1 MMLNTVSKYW
11 KTYYSLYALQCAVI
25 QQNAAG
31 EPFDNYT
38 SQQDV
43 DLDLNRFTF
52 ENLDLSS
59 CYNLCYQWR
68 IIPCS
73 CDVKCPVLG
82 NCCEDFTSE
91 CPETFRESQ
100 TIFNQFSTAKVKCE
114 RNTLMISACPDNG
127 NTSRGSATSG
137 ETLDKYRTFREVNF
151 SNNVNNTFFDK
162 VIKTLH
168 VTDLFTGFTYVNS
181 EVFTCYAESRS
192 EPVIWDI
199 VLSSGVNG
207 FNLNDKYLNTSLFLP
222 KNMMFKPPAFLK
234 NRIKFATCFL
244 HSVSKCP
251 EDVGEDSRLVKSC
264 SSFYSFVKFQETVF
278 NNHYCALCNG
288 FNTSHALEKSDV
300 LELFYYNDFIFSV
313 TVSFES
319 SRLVVTQKEPNS
331 NSFLSDWLKIE
342 CSLNKPFGFENL
354 FPCQLQSC
362 SNFGHIIDGQCKDSM
377 ILLFAFPVADFPV
390 SEHESL
396 WNYIRCYLYER
407 LQLRVQESKQFPS
420 LEDFK
425 LRKKKFIIFTF
436 QMFLTYSEKFFIAEI
451 WRESYFQDI
460 VSLTSS
466 VFTIMKYLKGARLN
480 MRFPLKKTAID
491 YSITQVC
498 FGIFRENNLITDE
511 QVSNSDISCT
521 DVRINESYLL
531 DKKESMMNLTCGE
544 YLISSEGSFL
554 ITSHLLTLTFYIF
567 RFFCLKY
574 M

>member
-1 MMLNTVSKYW
+1 MMLNTIAKYW
-11 KTYYSLYALQCAVI
+11 KTFYSLYALQCAVN
-25 QQNAAG
+25 QQNAAR
-31 EPFDNYT
+31 EPFGNYT

-73 CDVKCPVLG
+73 CDVRCPVLG

-100 TIFNQFSTAKVKCE
+100 AIFDQFSTAKVKCE
-114 RNTLMISACPDNG
+114 FNILMISACPDNG
-127 NTSRGSATSG
+127 NTTSG
-137 ETLDKYRTFREVNF
+137 KTLDKYRTFREVNF
-151 SNNVNNTFFDK
+151 SNNVNNTFLDK

-168 VTDLFTGFTYVNS
+168 VTDLFTSFTYVNS

-192 EPVIWDI
+192 EPVFWDI
-199 VLSSGVNG
+199 VLSSGADG
-207 FNLNDKYLNTSLFLP
+207 FNLNDKYLNTSYLHSE
-222 KNMMFKPPAFLK
+222 NMAFKPPAFLK
-234 NRIKFATCFL
+234 NRIEFATCFL

-251 EDVGEDSRLVKSC
+251 EDVGEDSWLVKSC
-264 SSFYSFVKFQETVF
+264 SSFYSFVKFQKTVF
-278 NNHYCALCNG
+278 NNHHCAFCNG
-288 FNTSHALEKSDV
+288 FNTSYAMQKSDV
-300 LELFYYNDFIFSV
+300 PNIFSYNDLIFSV
-313 TVSFES
+313 TMSLGS
-319 SRLVVTQKEPNS
+319 SRLVVTQKES
-331 NSFLSDWLKIE
+331 YSETVSSDWLKIE
-342 CSLNKPFGFENL
+342 CSLNKPSGFENV

-377 ILLFAFPVADFPV
+377 ILLFAFPVADFPL
-390 SEHESL
+390 SEHDSL
-396 WNYIRCYLYER
+396 LNYIRCYLHER

-425 LRKKKFIIFTF
+425 LRKKEFLIFTF
-436 QMFLTYSEKFFIAEI
+436 QMFRPSSKVFFLAEI
-451 WRESYFQDI
+451 WRERYFQDI

-498 FGIFRENNLITDE
+498 FGIFRENNLIADE

-531 DKKESMMNLTCGE
+531 DKKESMMNLTCEE

-554 ITSHLLTLTFYIF
+554 ITAHLLTLTLYIF
-567 RFFCLKY
+567 RVFLF
-574 M
+574 

>member
-1 MMLNTVSKYW
+1 MMLMLNTVAKYW
-11 KTYYSLYALQCAVI
+11 MTFYSLYALQCAVN
-25 QQNAAG
+25 QQNAAR

-38 SQQDV
+38 SLQDV
-43 DLDLNRFTF
+43 DLDLNRFSF
-52 ENLDLSS
+52 ENLDWSS
-59 CYNLCYQWR
+59 CRNLCFQWR

-73 CDVKCPVLG
+73 CDVRCPVLG

-100 TIFNQFSTAKVKCE
+100 AIFDQFSTAKVKCE
-114 RNTLMISACPDNG
+114 FNILMISACPDNG

-137 ETLDKYRTFREVNF
+137 ETLDKYRTFREVHI
-151 SNNVNNTFFDK
+151 SNNVNNTFLDK

-168 VTDLFTGFTYVNS
+168 VTDLFTSFTYVNS

-192 EPVIWDI
+192 EPVFWDI
-199 VLSSGVNG
+199 VLSSGADG
-207 FNLNDKYLNTSLFLP
+207 FNLNDKYLNTSYLHSE
-222 KNMMFKPPAFLK
+222 NMAFKPPAFLK
-234 NRIKFATCFL
+234 NRIEFATCFL

-251 EDVGEDSRLVKSC
+251 EDVGEDSWLVKSC
-264 SSFYSFVKFQETVF
+264 SSFYSFVKFQKTVF

-288 FNTSHALEKSDV
+288 FNTSYAMQKSDV
-300 LELFYYNDFIFSV
+300 PNIFSYNDLIFSV
-313 TVSFES
+313 TMSLGS
-319 SRLVVTQKEPNS
+319 SRLVVTQKES
-331 NSFLSDWLKIE
+331 YSETVSSDWLKIE
-342 CSLNKPFGFENL
+342 CSLNKPSGFENL

-396 WNYIRCYLYER
+396 WNYIRCYLHER

-425 LRKKKFIIFTF
+425 LRKKEFLIFTF
-436 QMFLTYSEKFFIAEI
+436 QMFRTSSKGFFLAEF
-451 WRESYFQDI
+451 WRERYFQDI

-466 VFTIMKYLKGARLN
+466 VFTIMKYLKGTRLN

-498 FGIFRENNLITDE
+498 FGIFRENKVIAGE
-511 QVSNSDISCT
+511 HVSNSDISCT
-521 DVRINESYLL
+521 DVRIDESYLL

-554 ITSHLLTLTFYIF
+554 ITAHLFTLTLYIF
-567 RFFCLKY
+567 RVFLF
-574 M
+574 